1 MIHRLKLRL
10 IYGEQLD
17 ADRAARRLK
26 LKVIFASGLAVYF
39 PFLFIGYF
47 LYSQSHVGYLV
58 TMAVCS
64 SLTCVPVALYAYAK
78 GFGQPVQTL
87 FRERPQELKWFSIK
101 IGLIYAFLL
110 YWMILGIV
118 EFLFG
123 YQIVRAAMIS
133 FVASAV
139 ARDGFEI
146 GYLRAREAAGIRTIF
161 PDGRSLA
168 ALFTKATVF
177 NLLWPTLSVVVGGAS
192 GWLIGPLLAHP
203 IYQTLSVGLVGGL
216 LSTVSFAASRTI
228 PLDRAARVR
237 FFLWPGFTMACTY
250 FFILGYL
257 LRFVFQ
263 VGLAPAS
270 DLALLMAACC
280 GWGSLD
286 AVFLAH
292 LKNESARPSGSARPA
307 GSARP

>member
-1 MIHRLKLRL
+1 MLHRLKLRL
-10 IYGEQLD
+10 IYGETLD
-17 ADRAARRLK
+17 ADRASRRVK
-26 LKVIFASGLAVYF
+26 LRVIVVSGLAVYF
-39 PFLFIGYF
+39 PFLVIGYF

-58 TMAVCS
+58 TVAIFS
-64 SLTCVPVALYAYAK
+64 SLTCIPVALYAYAK
-78 GFGQPVQTL
+78 GFGQPVYTL
-87 FRERPQELKWFSIK
+87 FRERPEELKWFSIK
-101 IGLIYAFLL
+101 IGLIYAFFL

-123 YQIVRAAMIS
+123 YKIVRAAMIS

-146 GYLRAREAAGIRTIF
+146 GYLRVREGAGVRTIF
-161 PDGRSLA
+161 PDGRSLFE
-168 ALFTKATVF
+168 LFTKAALLK
-177 NLLWPTLSVVVGGAS
+177 LLWVPLSIVVGGVA
-192 GWLIGPLLAHP
+192 GGLIGHLLHHP
-203 IYQTLSVGLVGGL
+203 VYQTLSVGLVGGL

-263 VGLAPAS
+263 VELS
-270 DLALLMAACC
+270 SEVDLALLMAACS

-292 LKNESARPSGSARPA
+292 LKNGSP
-307 GSARP
+307 